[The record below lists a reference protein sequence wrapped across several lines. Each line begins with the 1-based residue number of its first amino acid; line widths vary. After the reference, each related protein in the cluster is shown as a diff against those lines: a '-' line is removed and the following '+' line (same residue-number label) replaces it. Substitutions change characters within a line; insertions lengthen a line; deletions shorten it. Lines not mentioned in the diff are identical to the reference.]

1 MKIVASSERGC
12 RKAPAEWFSGDV
24 WVDDIV
30 SAAPPL
36 RLQAVY
42 VTFSPGART
51 AWHTHPVGQV
61 LQVVSGLGWV
71 QLEGE
76 AAKVIR
82 PGDVVVIGP
91 GENHW
96 HGAEAGHTMVHLAMQ
111 EGDESGKTVVWGRE
125 EKEEEYRAAGES
137 PLPSNGCK

>member
-12 RKAPAEWFSGDV
+12 RKAPAEWFSGDA
-24 WVDDIV
+24 WIDEIV
-30 SAAPPL
+30 KGVAPS

-76 AAKVIR
+76 AARVIG
-82 PGDVVVIGP
+82 PGEVVVIGP

-96 HGAEAGHTMVHLAMQ
+96 HGAQAGRTMVHLAMQ
-111 EGDESGKTVVWGRE
+111 EFDDSGKNVVWGP
-125 EKEEEYRAAGES
+125 KVTDEEYAVAG
-137 PLPSNGCK
+137 

>member
-1 MKIVASSERGC
+1 MKIVASRERGC
-12 RKAPAEWFSGDV
+12 RKAPADWFTGDA

-30 SAAPPL
+30 SAAAPL

-61 LQVVSGLGWV
+61 LQVVSGQGWV

-76 AAKVIR
+76 AAQAIR

-111 EGDESGKTVVWGRE
+111 EPDDSGKTVVWGR
-125 EKEEEYRAAGES
+125 KVSEEEYGAAG
-137 PLPSNGCK
+137 

>member
-1 MKIVASSERGC
+1 MKIVATSERGC
-12 RKAPAEWFSGDV
+12 RKGPADWFTGDV
-24 WVDDIV
+24 WVDEIV
-30 SAAPPL
+30 KGVAPS
-36 RLQAVY
+36 RLQAAY

-71 QLEGE
+71 QLEGQ
-76 AAKVIR
+76 AALVIR
-82 PGDVVVIGP
+82 PGDVVAIAP

-111 EGDESGKTVVWGRE
+111 ETDESGAPVVWGR
-125 EKEEEYRAAGES
+125 KVTDEEYGAAG
-137 PLPSNGCK
+137 

>member
-1 MKIVASSERGC
+1 MG
-12 RKAPAEWFSGDV
+12 
-24 WVDDIV
+24 
-30 SAAPPL
+30 AAPL

-61 LQVVSGLGWV
+61 LEVVSGLGWV

-76 AAKVIR
+76 AARGIG
-82 PGDVVVIGP
+82 PGGVGVIGP

-96 HGAEAGHTMVHLAMQ
+96 HGAEAGHTVGHLAMHEP
-111 EGDESGKTVVWGRE
+111 EGAGTTRGWGRKVTE
-125 EKEEEYRAAGES
+125 E
-137 PLPSNGCK
+137 

>member
-1 MKIVASSERGC
+1 VACMKIVASGERGC
-12 RKAPAEWFSGDV
+12 RKAPAEWFSGDA
-24 WVDDIV
+24 WMDEIV
-30 SAAPPL
+30 NGVAPS

-42 VTFSPGART
+42 VVFSPGART

-76 AAKVIR
+76 AARAIG
-82 PGDVVVIGP
+82 PGDVVVIAS

-96 HGAEAGHTMVHLAMQ
+96 HGAQATHTMVHLAMQ
-111 EGDESGKTVVWGRE
+111 EADDSGKNVVWGR
-125 EKEEEYRAAGES
+125 KVTDEEYGAAG
-137 PLPSNGCK
+137 

>member
-1 MKIVASSERGC
+1 MKIVASIERGC
-12 RKAPAEWFSGDV
+12 RKAPAEWFTGDA
-24 WVDDIV
+24 WVDEIV
-30 SAAPPL
+30 SGAAPL

-76 AAKVIR
+76 AARAIR

-96 HGAEAGHTMVHLAMQ
+96 HGAEAGHTMVHLAMH
-111 EGDESGKTVVWGRE
+111 EPDDSGKTVVWGR
-125 EKEEEYRAAGES
+125 KVTEEEYGAAR
-137 PLPSNGCK
+137 

>member
-1 MKIVASSERGC
+1 MKIVAGSERGC
-12 RKAPAEWFSGDV
+12 RKAPAEWFTGDV

-30 SAAPPL
+30 TAAAPL

-76 AAKVIR
+76 AARVIR
-82 PGDVVVIGP
+82 PGDVAVIGP

-96 HGAEAGHTMVHLAMQ
+96 HGAEAGHTMVHLAMH
-111 EGDESGKTVVWGRE
+111 EPDESGKSVVWGR
-125 EKEEEYRAAGES
+125 KVTDEEYRAAG
-137 PLPSNGCK
+137 

>member
-12 RKAPAEWFSGDV
+12 RKAPEEWFSGDA
-24 WVDDIV
+24 WIDEIV
-30 SAAPPL
+30 KGVAPS

-61 LQVVSGLGWV
+61 LQVVSGQGWV

-76 AAKVIR
+76 AAQAIR

-111 EGDESGKTVVWGRE
+111 EPDESGKTVVWGR
-125 EKEEEYRAAGES
+125 KVTEEEYGAAG
-137 PLPSNGCK
+137 

>member
-1 MKIVASSERGC
+1 MKIVSSSERGC
-12 RKAPAEWFSGDV
+12 KKAPADWFTGDV

-30 SAAPPL
+30 TAAAPL

-42 VTFSPGART
+42 VTFSPGGRT

-76 AAKVIR
+76 AARVIR
-82 PGDVVVIGP
+82 SGDVVVIGP

-96 HGAEAGHTMVHLAMQ
+96 HGAEAGHTMVHLAMH
-111 EGDESGKTVVWGRE
+111 EPDESGKTVVWGR
-125 EKEEEYRAAGES
+125 KVTEEEYGAAG
-137 PLPSNGCK
+137 

>member
-1 MKIVASSERGC
+1 MMIVASSERGC
-12 RKAPAEWFSGDV
+12 RKAPAEWFTGDV

-30 SAAPPL
+30 MGAAPL

-61 LQVVSGLGWV
+61 LEGVSGVGWV

-76 AAKVIR
+76 AGR
-82 PGDVVVIGP
+82 GIGAGGVAGVWP
-91 GENHW
+91 GEDPW
-96 HGAEAGHTMVHLAMQ
+96 DVADAGDQ
-111 EGDESGKTVVWGRE
+111 
-125 EKEEEYRAAGES
+125 
-137 PLPSNGCK
+137 

>member
-1 MKIVASSERGC
+1 MKIVARRERGW
-12 RKAPAEWFSGDV
+12 RKGPAEWCTGDGGGG
-24 WVDDIV
+24 DIV

-76 AAKVIR
+76 AARVIR
-82 PGDVVVIGP
+82 PGVG
-91 GENHW
+91 
-96 HGAEAGHTMVHLAMQ
+96 
-111 EGDESGKTVVWGRE
+111 
-125 EKEEEYRAAGES
+125 AGEGPPRPQKLGKVFIS
-137 PLPSNGCK
+137 VG

>member
-1 MKIVASSERGC
+1 MKILASRERGC
-12 RKAPAEWFSGDV
+12 RKASADWFTGDV

-30 SAAPPL
+30 MAAAPL

-61 LQVVSGLGWV
+61 LQVVSGQGWV

-76 AAKVIR
+76 AAQAIR

-111 EGDESGKTVVWGRE
+111 EPDESGKTVVWGR
-125 EKEEEYRAAGES
+125 KVSEEEYGAAG
-137 PLPSNGCK
+137 